1 MEDTSGSEFY
11 LPLRTFSIPPHIHFG
26 PQRGR
31 QMGRMNGTAYP
42 MEYSVG
48 CSLTLT
54 VVMWEANMYN
64 CYFPI
69 EGLMCEIGLPSRH
82 SVADTTKFDTTHC
95 RPKPRTT

>member
-1 MEDTSGSEFY
+1 
-11 LPLRTFSIPPHIHFG
+11 
-26 PQRGR
+26 
-31 QMGRMNGTAYP
+31 MGRMNGTAFS

-69 EGLMCEIGLPSRH
+69 EGLMCEIGLPSRL
-82 SVADTTKFDTTHC
+82 SAADTTKFDTTHC
-95 RPKPRTT
+95 RPKPLADSSIKTNAT